1 MTTSPSVVP
10 ANLRLRHTSTLA
22 RLFGTVAASTLL
34 LALAAQTAIAQDAAP
49 QLALG
54 SEASGNADAAGTQ
67 RSERDDAELRRNDN
81 ANSIETVI
89 ITANKRSESA
99 QKVPTSVSVVSGA
112 SLERNEVRS
121 AADVVR
127 FIPNASAAM
136 TESRSRPR
144 WFIRG
149 VGSNDPSANVVN
161 PVGVYIDEVY
171 LNSPHFQAFPTFD
184 LDRVEVLRGPQ
195 GTLYGKNTVG
205 GAINYLSRRP
215 TFSPSG
221 YVRAGLGNY
230 DADHI
235 EGAIS
240 GPVWGDKL
248 AARLSVYKDDRGGIA
263 TNDVTGAKDFGKVND
278 EAARLQFL
286 YRPSEDLD
294 ILVSAH
300 TRTFD
305 GTPIARYIEPA
316 KPDNATFAGISTQ
329 YDDYGNEAT
338 DAPDVGASNVDGS
351 TRINSQ
357 GALVSLNWTPGR
369 YSFSSITA
377 FENGRQISLS
387 DGDFTPFEGS
397 RSYAS
402 IRSSQISQEFRLTS
416 PRDDRFNWIVG
427 AHLFSEKFSSDS
439 ATATIATTAYLDP
452 TTGAQRWRHT
462 YFQDVTYDQQTDSYA
477 AFGSGTF
484 RVTPKFSLTA
494 GLRYTS
500 ESRDAQINILNG
512 PGEAATRRSNTTNPA
527 SPEVAGKPIITF
539 LNTDA
544 WWLRSSVSNSQSYT
558 PFTASPS
565 KTWNRWTWDITPQ
578 YKFNDDVLAYA
589 KVARGFRSGTFQAS
603 ATAANQFDPDGIAPE
618 DLISYEGG
626 IKSDWYDHRLR
637 VNVSAFY
644 YDYKS
649 IQVLVQG
656 VPVVTAGTTSF
667 AARLIS
673 ATGWSQGLEVEASA
687 KPIPNL
693 RFDAALAWLQTEY
706 TDDFI
711 PNNPNTGLFF
721 GKGNEFTRAPHF
733 SGTFGAEY
741 TVPLSWGVLTFGT
754 DWSYRTAQWFTVNAQ
769 QDDATKVDY
778 RVSQYQRQKDYALG
792 NARIGIASPD
802 GDLELQLYV
811 RNLTDQVYKVLTF
824 GTQQGARQTTYGDPR
839 TYGVTLSKKF

>member
-1 MTTSPSVVP
+1 MTTSPSVVQAP
-10 ANLRLRHTSTLA
+10 LRLRYLPH
-22 RLFGTVAASTLL
+22 FGAVSATALL
-34 LALAAQTAIAQDAAP
+34 LALSAQTALAQQAPQIALGTDAA
-49 QLALG
+49 ATAG
-54 SEASGNADAAGTQ
+54 ATSDATGTE
-67 RSERDDAELRRNDN
+67 RSEREDAALLHSDDPNR
-81 ANSIETVI
+81 IETVVV
-89 ITANKRSESA
+89 TANKRSESA
-99 QKVPTSVSVVSGA
+99 QKVPTAVSVVSGVA
-112 SLERNEVRS
+112 LERNEIRS

-127 FIPNASAAM
+127 FIPNASAAT

-149 VGSNDPSANVVN
+149 VGSNDPGANVVN

-171 LNSPHFQAFPTFD
+171 LNSPFFQAFPTFD

-205 GAINYLSRRP
+205 GAINYLSRKP
-215 TFSPSG
+215 TFTPSG
-221 YVRAGLGNY
+221 YVRAGVGNFESSN
-230 DADHI
+230 I
-235 EGAIS
+235 QGAIS
-240 GPVWGDKL
+240 GPILGDKL
-248 AARLSVYKDDRGGIA
+248 AARLSVYKDQRGGIA
-263 TNDVTGAKDFGKVND
+263 TNEVTGGKDFGKADD

-286 YRPSEDLD
+286 YRPNEDLD

-300 TRTFD
+300 ARTFD

-316 KPDNATFAGISTQ
+316 KPDNATFAGISAP
-329 YDDYGNEAT
+329 YDDYGNAPT

-357 GALVSLNWTPGR
+357 GASVSLNWTPGR
-369 YSFSSITA
+369 YSFTSITA
-377 FENGRQISLS
+377 FENGRQISIS

-397 RSYAS
+397 RSYTLV
-402 IRSSQISQEFRLTS
+402 RSSQISQEFRLTS

-427 AHLFSEKFSSDS
+427 AHLFSEKFNSDA
-439 ATATIATTAYLDP
+439 ATGTIATTAYLDP
-452 TTGAQRWRHT
+452 TTQGQRWRHT
-462 YFQDVTYDQQTDSYA
+462 YYQDVTYDQQTDSYA
-477 AFGSGTF
+477 LFGSGTF
-484 RVTPKFSLTA
+484 QFTPKFSLTA

-500 ESRDAQINILNG
+500 EKRDAEINILNG
-512 PGEAATRRSNTTNPA
+512 PGEAVTRRSNTTDPTSA
-527 SPEVAGKPIITF
+527 EVAGKPIITF
-539 LNTDA
+539 TNTDE
-544 WWLRSSVSNSQSYT
+544 WWLRSSVSSSQPYA
-558 PFTASPS
+558 PFTSSPS

-578 YKFNDDVLAYA
+578 YKFNEDVLAYA

-626 IKSDWYDHRLR
+626 VKSDWYDHRLR

-644 YDYKS
+644 YDYQS

-656 VPVVTAGTTSF
+656 VPVVTAGTTTF

-673 ATGWSQGLEVEASA
+673 AKGWSKGLEVEASA
-687 KPIPNL
+687 KPIPAL
-693 RFDAALAWLQTEY
+693 RFDAALAWLKTEY

-721 GKGNEFTRAPHF
+721 GSGNEFTRAPHF
-733 SGTFGAEY
+733 SATLGAEY
-741 TVPLSWGVLTFGT
+741 TVPVSWGVLTFGT

-769 QDDATKVDY
+769 QDDPTKVDY
-778 RVSQYQRQKDYALG
+778 RVSQYQQQKDYALG
-792 NARIGIASPD
+792 NARIGIASAD

-811 RNLTDQVYKVLTF
+811 RNLTDKTYKILTF